1 MFSAIV
7 AGMEWA
13 ATEVKANV
21 VNLSLGGP
29 DAPET
34 DPMEEAVN
42 RLTAATGTLFV
53 IAAGNEGPGA
63 GTVGSPGSA
72 EAALTVGA
80 VDKQDQLADFSSR
93 GPRVGDDGLKPDV
106 TAPGVGI
113 VAAKAKDS
121 VIGTPVGDQYL
132 QLNGTSMATP
142 HVAGAAAL
150 LAQQHPDWKAAA
162 LKGVL
167 MGSAK
172 VIAGQTV
179 LEQGAGRVDVAK
191 GIEQEV
197 FAEPSSLSFG
207 VATFPHDDDLPIV
220 KTLTYRN
227 TADQPVTLA
236 LAATLDGPGGA
247 TGSISLSAQSVT
259 VPAGGSSAVQVTVQ
273 TRGDGADGMYT
284 GRVTATSGQLS
295 LTAGVAVTKE
305 KPSYNLT
312 VRSTGPDGRSGPPQ
326 GFVGDLGD
334 GSMRFFDAGESDQV
348 TMRLPVGT
356 YHLHG
361 GRILEEANNPEH
373 YKFYTVIQPAVE
385 LTKDVTVDLDLRIA
399 KPVKLT
405 VPEPT
410 AVQAFGMI
418 GYARNS
424 PSGDAG
430 FGSATLVFD
439 NETAYSGQI
448 GPDLPWQQLS
458 GQVLTY
464 WAKPAAS
471 GFGFSNSPYLYT
483 TLDEQLGRFP
493 TGFTRQVRAAELATL
508 PIQLNGN
515 SDRPYVLTLKG
526 AAPHTAS
533 GIAFGL
539 GFDQPRSVKAY
550 VEAGPVTWAT
560 QLDERIDHIDL
571 VTQLRRPAQTYRAG
585 QTYPQRFYAATFTP
599 APAYAGRTGD
609 ALAIYVSA
617 LMDADGNKG
626 YTATDTNSTRL
637 LRDGKVIAE
646 ADSLGAIETAGLP
659 PESATY
665 TLAMAMTRQS
675 YSALS
680 TRTELN
686 WTFRSGATERETLLP
701 IIGLRY
707 QPKVDVT
714 NVARRTP
721 VSVLPFSLVSQ
732 PGASVPAIRKIELE
746 VSGDGGKSWRKATVA
761 PHGRDGYQ
769 AVFATPDQAQAI
781 SLRAHVTDAQGNL
794 TEQTVIAAYLLK

>member
-1 MFSAIV
+1 
-7 AGMEWA
+7 
-13 ATEVKANV
+13 
-21 VNLSLGGP
+21 
-29 DAPET
+29 
-34 DPMEEAVN
+34 
-42 RLTAATGTLFV
+42 
-53 IAAGNEGPGA
+53 
-63 GTVGSPGSA
+63 
-72 EAALTVGA
+72 
-80 VDKQDQLADFSSR
+80 
-93 GPRVGDDGLKPDV
+93 
-106 TAPGVGI
+106 
-113 VAAKAKDS
+113 
-121 VIGTPVGDQYL
+121 
-132 QLNGTSMATP
+132 
-142 HVAGAAAL
+142 
-150 LAQQHPDWKAAA
+150 
-162 LKGVL
+162 
-167 MGSAK
+167 
-172 VIAGQTV
+172 
-179 LEQGAGRVDVAK
+179 
-191 GIEQEV
+191 
-197 FAEPSSLSFG
+197 
-207 VATFPHDDDLPIV
+207 
-220 KTLTYRN
+220 
-227 TADQPVTLA
+227 
-236 LAATLDGPGGA
+236 
-247 TGSISLSAQSVT
+247 
-259 VPAGGSSAVQVTVQ
+259 
-273 TRGDGADGMYT
+273 
-284 GRVTATSGQLS
+284 
-295 LTAGVAVTKE
+295 
-305 KPSYNLT
+305 
-312 VRSTGPDGRSGPPQ
+312 
-326 GFVGDLGD
+326 
-334 GSMRFFDAGESDQV
+334 
-348 TMRLPVGT
+348 
-356 YHLHG
+356 
-361 GRILEEANNPEH
+361 
-373 YKFYTVIQPAVE
+373 
-385 LTKDVTVDLDLRIA
+385 
-399 KPVKLT
+399 
-405 VPEPT
+405 
-410 AVQAFGMI
+410 
-418 GYARNS
+418 
-424 PSGDAG
+424 
-430 FGSATLVFD
+430 
-439 NETAYSGQI
+439 
-448 GPDLPWQQLS
+448 
-458 GQVLTY
+458 VLTY

-539 GFDQPRSVKAY
+539 GFDQARSVKAY

-646 ADSLGAIETAGLP
+646 AESLGAIETTGLP

-680 TRTELN
+680 TRTELS